1 MELFFTI
8 NNIAD
13 ILGVSIHTVNTWVQ
27 KGTLVLEKGENGQVG
42 FYAHQLMGIPQ
53 VETMINSNWE
63 EESKVAL
70 SLLSRNYSYP
80 TGTKQKHS

>member
-1 MELFFTI
+1 MKLFFTI

-13 ILGVSIHTVNTWVQ
+13 ILGVSIHTVNTWVN

-53 VETMINSNWE
+53 VETMIHSNWE
-63 EESKVAL
+63 ERKQSRFILIIKELFL
-70 SLLSRNYSYP
+70 SNWN
-80 TGTKQKHS
+80 